1 MSIEFT
7 EKSTLG
13 GGWSL
18 EVRQGHALLGHVRKT
33 DSGVYQYFRGP
44 NNVLTPS
51 LENTDLQ
58 ALKAKI
64 SSTL

>member
-1 MSIEFT
+1 MSIEFI

-13 GGWSL
+13 SGWSL
-18 EVRQGHALLGHVRKT
+18 EVKRGPVLLGHVQKT
-33 DSGVYQYFRGP
+33 DSGVYQYYRGP

-51 LENTDLQ
+51 HESTDLE

-64 SSTL
+64 SSTA